1 MSQVQQIKEA
11 IDITELIGERIELK
25 RSGRN
30 WRGLCPF
37 HSEKSP
43 SFFVSEEMQ
52 RYKCFGCG
60 ETGDAYNFLEKYEG
74 MTFNEALQYLAQ
86 RAGIA
91 LKEYQPSAD
100 DEQRRQQLEILNLAK
115 EYYHYLLIKHKAG
128 QKARDYLKNRGTSS
142 ESLKLFQIGYSLPVW
157 DGLVKYLHHKKKYP
171 LQSLVAAGLVIN
183 RKGRYYDRFRDRV
196 MFPLKNHR
204 GQVVGFSGRSLE
216 ADVKQAKYIN
226 SPETKLYH
234 KAELLYGYSELLQSI
249 RKKDEVIVTEGEFDV
264 ISSTQAHVNNIVAI
278 KGSAFTL
285 AHAKYIKRVASKI
298 LFALD
303 MDNAGIEAT
312 KRSIPIA
319 QELDLELRVIKLGN
333 LAEKKKKD
341 PDDVARENPKS
352 WRNLVKNSVSIYQ
365 FLIEVAANEYDPQT
379 PDGKR
384 MIMKELAAVIDEID
398 HEVEKDYYVKEL
410 AKLLGVKQSVVVQD
424 IKQIVARKSTRFSKK
439 RASKSEETESTP
451 VLTRYQK
458 LEKYAWFLLL
468 RSQPDKV
475 KKRATELST
484 VIFENK
490 IQQLLIKKV
499 SDFQPTYS
507 LESFSKFLP
516 EDLQQLV
523 FDLYLQPQYARN
535 VEEIDLDKEWQKTF
549 STLRRLATKEQ
560 ISKITTQLDKLDAKA
575 QKTAQEEQQ
584 QLELLEQIVLLRSK
598 LKNI

>member
-11 IDITELIGERIELK
+11 IDIIELIGERVELK

-37 HSEKSP
+37 HGEKSP

-60 ETGDAYNFLEKYEG
+60 ETGDVYNFLEKYEG
-74 MTFNEALQYLAQ
+74 MTFNEALQYLAE
-86 RAGIA
+86 RAGVA

-100 DEQRRQQLEILNLAK
+100 DEKRRQHLEILNLAK
-115 EYYHYLLIKHKAG
+115 EYYHYLLVEHKAG
-128 QKARDYLKNRGTSS
+128 QKARDYLKNRGTNN

-157 DGLVKYLHHKKKYP
+157 DGLVKYLHHKKKYA
-171 LQSLVAAGLVIN
+171 LTDLVETGLVIN

-216 ADVKQAKYIN
+216 QDVKQAKYIN

-249 RKKDEVIVTEGEFDV
+249 RQKGEVIVTEGEFDV

-285 AHAKYIKRVASKI
+285 DHAKYIKRVANKI

-303 MDNAGIEAT
+303 MDSAGIEAT

-319 QELDLELRVIKLGN
+319 QELDLELRVIKLGD
-333 LAEKKKKD
+333 LAENVKKD
-341 PDDVARENPKS
+341 PDDVARENPKG
-352 WRNLVKNSVSIYQ
+352 WRDLVKNSISIYQ
-365 FLIEVAANEYDPQT
+365 FLIEVAANEHDPKT

-384 MIMKELAAVIDEID
+384 MIVKELAAVINEIS
-398 HEVEKDYYVKEL
+398 HEVEKDYYLKEL
-410 AKLLGVKQSVVVQD
+410 AKLLGVRQSVVVQD
-424 IKQIVARKSTRFSKK
+424 VKQIVARKVTKFSKK
-439 RASKSEETESTP
+439 RSSKSEKRESVP
-451 VLTRYQK
+451 ILTRYQK
-458 LEKYAWFLLL
+458 LEEYAWFLLL

-475 KKRATELST
+475 KKRAAQLSKI
-484 VIFENK
+484 IFENK
-490 IQQLLIKKV
+490 TRQLLLKKV
-499 SDFQPTYS
+499 HDFQPTYS

-523 FDLYLQPQYARN
+523 FDLYLQPKYARN

-549 STLRRLATKEQ
+549 IDLKRLSIQGQISQITKE
-560 ISKITTQLDKLDAKA
+560 LDVLDAKPT
-575 QKTAQEEQQ
+575 KTEAEEKKQI
-584 QLELLEQIVLLRSK
+584 ELLEKIVILGAK
-598 LKNI
+598 LK